1 MSGSADCTC
10 QVSRP
15 EDRAEGCEL
24 TCNCAIA
31 PPAQAEAKACMPAS
45 PIRLSRSES
54 ALRFP
59 IAPVARAPES
69 AASPLSP
76 TALSVATRS
85 VHRARAPLAHARAST
100 TMCAS
105 AIQLGLRRAPP
116 LLPRITSMPISN
128 FHGSRSAAKLVQ
140 RSETLAWQRLSTC
153 ESNTGGAS
161 MATCATSTS
170 GTSVHISHCQL
181 FYSLRVP
188 LSKGTGRI
196 QLEGVTECRMH
207 VLPRSPCCSPVAP
220 VAPSAP

>member
-1 MSGSADCTC
+1 MPATVPLPHRRGLSRGLACRRHQYCCYGAEVPAYCTPYKTSESGVSTW
-10 QVSRP
+10 QVLGPANKVVGS
-15 EDRAEGCEL
+15 EL
-24 TCNCAIA
+24 ACNCAI
-31 PPAQAEAKACMPAS
+31 
-45 PIRLSRSES
+45 
-54 ALRFP
+54 
-59 IAPVARAPES
+59 
-69 AASPLSP
+69 
-76 TALSVATRS
+76 
-85 VHRARAPLAHARAST
+85 APLAHARAST
-100 TMCAS
+100 SMFAS
-105 AIQLGLRRAPP
+105 DIWLLPRRAIP
-116 LLPRITSMPISN
+116 LLPRITSMQISN
-128 FHGSRSAAKLVQ
+128 GGSRSAAKLVQ